1 MDRQDVKFSIRKK
14 ILGVTLVAAL
24 PFLAISIYLLISMS
38 NYNHTYNKIVQNL
51 TIANNYNLDFKEEM
65 DESLYK
71 MVVGYV
77 TVDDFD
83 DAEELK
89 SPYVLIKNLR
99 KEFRNLKKITTDT
112 ESKLWLDSLLRNI
125 DTLEN
130 RVDDLVQNIH
140 VGGTYDS
147 NIKELDDNIY
157 ILTELIQDDIQYYIY
172 YQTESMEKVTDTLN
186 TQIRTFIIICA
197 CLIAVLTIGLV
208 MAVMQITTGMLR
220 PIQVLAQAAGRIS
233 KGDLD
238 ARADV
243 DSRDE
248 IAVLADR
255 FNDMAGNIQTL
266 VVKVRED
273 EQKMRKADLRLLQ
286 EQINPHFLYNTLD
299 NIVWLIEG
307 NEPDEAVEMVV
318 TLSEFFR
325 LVLSKGKEFITIR
338 QEEQH
343 IRSYLQIQEKRYH
356 DILDYHIY
364 IDPEIYE
371 YQIPKLTL
379 QPLVE
384 NALYH
389 GIKYKRSRG
398 MIEITGTKEGENLY
412 LTVADDGVGMDEDE
426 LKKLGKEI
434 SRPCKETESGFGL
447 ANVNERIRMYFGAEF
462 GMKIWSEK
470 GSGTRI
476 TIEIPAITDNPEKP
490 EEGSHFI
497 EFSRELWMERE
508 DFMED
513 APKKYFRMTPGQEVR
528 LKNAYIVKCTGCK
541 KNEAGEIVEVY
552 CEYDPNT
559 KSGMPEANRKVKGT
573 LHWVSCDHCL
583 EAEVRLYDRLWKVEN
598 PRDEL
603 AAIREAKNCD
613 ALEAMKEIINPDSL
627 HILPRCYIEKYA
639 AGMKPLTYLQF
650 QRIGYFNVDPDSTPE
665 KMVFNRTVG
674 LKDTWGKINK

>member
-1 MDRQDVKFSIRKK
+1 MDRHDVKFSIRKK

-24 PFLAISIYLLISMS
+24 PFLTISIYLLISMS

-51 TIANNYNLDFKEEM
+51 TIANNYNLDFKDEM

-77 TVDDFD
+77 TVDGFD

-89 SPYVLIKNLR
+89 SPYVLIKDLR

-125 DTLEN
+125 DTLED
-130 RVDDLVQNIH
+130 RVDDLVENIH

-197 CLIAVLTIGLV
+197 CLIAVLTIGLA

-233 KGDLD
+233 EGDLD

-307 NEPDEAVEMVV
+307 NEPDEAVEMVI

-343 IRSYLQIQEKRYH
+343 ISSYLQIQGKRYH

-426 LKKLGKEI
+426 LKKLEKEI

-447 ANVNERIRMYFGAEF
+447 ANVNERIRMYFGSEY

-490 EEGSHFI
+490 E
-497 EFSRELWMERE
+497 
-508 DFMED
+508 
-513 APKKYFRMTPGQEVR
+513 A
-528 LKNAYIVKCTGCK
+528 VKQSIRSEEAE
-541 KNEAGEIVEVY
+541 NEA
-552 CEYDPNT
+552 
-559 KSGMPEANRKVKGT
+559 KK
-573 LHWVSCDHCL
+573 
-583 EAEVRLYDRLWKVEN
+583 
-598 PRDEL
+598 
-603 AAIREAKNCD
+603 
-613 ALEAMKEIINPDSL
+613 
-627 HILPRCYIEKYA
+627 
-639 AGMKPLTYLQF
+639 
-650 QRIGYFNVDPDSTPE
+650 
-665 KMVFNRTVG
+665 
-674 LKDTWGKINK
+674 

>member
-51 TIANNYNLDFKEEM
+51 TIANNYNLDFKDEM

-77 TVDDFD
+77 TVDGFD

-89 SPYVLIKNLR
+89 SPYVLIKDLR

-125 DTLEN
+125 DTLED

-197 CLIAVLTIGLV
+197 CLIAVLTIGLA

-233 KGDLD
+233 EGDLD

-343 IRSYLQIQEKRYH
+343 ISSYLQIQGKRYH

-364 IDPEIYE
+364 IDPGIYE

-398 MIEITGTKEGENLY
+398 MIEITGTQEGENLY
-412 LTVADDGVGMDEDE
+412 LTVADDGVGMNEEE
-426 LKKLGKEI
+426 LKKLEKEI

-490 EEGSHFI
+490 EAGKQSTRSE
-497 EFSRELWMERE
+497 EAE
-508 DFMED
+508 
-513 APKKYFRMTPGQEVR
+513 
-528 LKNAYIVKCTGCK
+528 
-541 KNEAGEIVEVY
+541 NEA
-552 CEYDPNT
+552 
-559 KSGMPEANRKVKGT
+559 
-573 LHWVSCDHCL
+573 
-583 EAEVRLYDRLWKVEN
+583 
-598 PRDEL
+598 
-603 AAIREAKNCD
+603 
-613 ALEAMKEIINPDSL
+613 
-627 HILPRCYIEKYA
+627 EK
-639 AGMKPLTYLQF
+639 
-650 QRIGYFNVDPDSTPE
+650 
-665 KMVFNRTVG
+665 
-674 LKDTWGKINK
+674 

>member
-1 MDRQDVKFSIRKK
+1 MDRHDVKFSIRKK

-24 PFLAISIYLLISMS
+24 PFLTISIYLLISMS
-38 NYNHTYNKIVQNL
+38 NYNHTYNNIVQNL
-51 TIANNYNLDFKEEM
+51 TIANNYNLDFKDEM

-77 TVDDFD
+77 TVDGFD

-89 SPYVLIKNLR
+89 SPYVLIKDLR

-125 DTLEN
+125 DTLED
-130 RVDDLVQNIH
+130 RVDDLVENIH

-197 CLIAVLTIGLV
+197 CLIAVLTIGLA

-233 KGDLD
+233 EGDLD

-266 VVKVRED
+266 VLKVRED

-343 IRSYLQIQEKRYH
+343 ISSYLQIQGKRYH

-426 LKKLGKEI
+426 LKKLEKEI

-447 ANVNERIRMYFGAEF
+447 ANVNERIRMYFGSEY

-490 EEGSHFI
+490 E
-497 EFSRELWMERE
+497 
-508 DFMED
+508 
-513 APKKYFRMTPGQEVR
+513 A
-528 LKNAYIVKCTGCK
+528 VKQSIRSEEAE
-541 KNEAGEIVEVY
+541 NEA
-552 CEYDPNT
+552 
-559 KSGMPEANRKVKGT
+559 KK
-573 LHWVSCDHCL
+573 
-583 EAEVRLYDRLWKVEN
+583 
-598 PRDEL
+598 
-603 AAIREAKNCD
+603 
-613 ALEAMKEIINPDSL
+613 
-627 HILPRCYIEKYA
+627 
-639 AGMKPLTYLQF
+639 
-650 QRIGYFNVDPDSTPE
+650 
-665 KMVFNRTVG
+665 
-674 LKDTWGKINK
+674 

>member
-1 MDRQDVKFSIRKK
+1 MDRHDVKFSIRKK

-24 PFLAISIYLLISMS
+24 PFLTISIYLLISMS

-51 TIANNYNLDFKEEM
+51 TIANNYNLDFKDEM

-77 TVDDFD
+77 TVDGFD

-89 SPYVLIKNLR
+89 SPYVLIKDLR
-99 KEFRNLKKITTDT
+99 KKFRNLKKITTDT

-125 DTLEN
+125 DTLED
-130 RVDDLVQNIH
+130 RVDDLVENIH

-197 CLIAVLTIGLV
+197 CLIAVLTIGLA
-208 MAVMQITTGMLR
+208 MAVMQITTGM
-220 PIQVLAQAAGRIS
+220 AQAAGRIS
-233 KGDLD
+233 EGDLD

-343 IRSYLQIQEKRYH
+343 ISSYLQIQGKRYH

-426 LKKLGKEI
+426 LKKLEKEI

-447 ANVNERIRMYFGAEF
+447 ANVNERIRMYFGSEY

-490 EEGSHFI
+490 E
-497 EFSRELWMERE
+497 
-508 DFMED
+508 
-513 APKKYFRMTPGQEVR
+513 A
-528 LKNAYIVKCTGCK
+528 VKQSIRSEEAE
-541 KNEAGEIVEVY
+541 NEA
-552 CEYDPNT
+552 
-559 KSGMPEANRKVKGT
+559 KK
-573 LHWVSCDHCL
+573 
-583 EAEVRLYDRLWKVEN
+583 
-598 PRDEL
+598 
-603 AAIREAKNCD
+603 
-613 ALEAMKEIINPDSL
+613 
-627 HILPRCYIEKYA
+627 
-639 AGMKPLTYLQF
+639 
-650 QRIGYFNVDPDSTPE
+650 
-665 KMVFNRTVG
+665 
-674 LKDTWGKINK
+674 

>member
-299 NIVWLIEG
+299 AIAWMCEAG
-307 NEPDEAVEMVV
+307 RNEDAVEMVNA
-318 TLSEFFR
+318 LARLFR
-325 LVLSKGKEFITIR
+325 ISISRGHELIPIEKEL
-338 QEEQH
+338 QH
-343 IRSYLQIQEKRYH
+343 AQSYLHIQNFRYKNQFR
-356 DILDYHIY
+356 
-364 IDPEIYE
+364 
-371 YQIPKLTL
+371 YQFDVDEACLSYYCNKITL
-379 QPLVE
+379 QPIIE
-384 NALYH
+384 NAIYH
-389 GIKYKRSRG
+389 GMDRMVDEG
-398 MIEITGTKEGENLY
+398 MIRISIHQSEDKIIF
-412 LTVADDGVGMDEDE
+412 TVEDNGVGMTEE
-426 LKKLGKEI
+426 QCEEVLKKERSDRAGIGIK
-434 SRPCKETESGFGL
+434 
-447 ANVNERIRMYFGAEF
+447 NVNDRIKIYFGEEY
-462 GMKIWSEK
+462 GLTIKSELDE
-470 GSGTRI
+470 GTCV
-476 TIEIPAITDNPEKP
+476 TIMMPKVT
-490 EEGSHFI
+490 EGSY
-497 EFSRELWMERE
+497 E
-508 DFMED
+508 D
-513 APKKYFRMTPGQEVR
+513 K
-528 LKNAYIVKCTGCK
+528 
-541 KNEAGEIVEVY
+541 
-552 CEYDPNT
+552 
-559 KSGMPEANRKVKGT
+559 
-573 LHWVSCDHCL
+573 
-583 EAEVRLYDRLWKVEN
+583 
-598 PRDEL
+598 
-603 AAIREAKNCD
+603 
-613 ALEAMKEIINPDSL
+613 
-627 HILPRCYIEKYA
+627 
-639 AGMKPLTYLQF
+639 
-650 QRIGYFNVDPDSTPE
+650 
-665 KMVFNRTVG
+665 
-674 LKDTWGKINK
+674 

>member
-1 MDRQDVKFSIRKK
+1 MDRHDVKFSIRKK

-24 PFLAISIYLLISMS
+24 PFLTISIYLLISMS

-51 TIANNYNLDFKEEM
+51 TIANNYNLDFKDEM

-77 TVDDFD
+77 TVDGFD

-89 SPYVLIKNLR
+89 SPYVLIKDLR

-125 DTLEN
+125 DTMED
-130 RVDDLVQNIH
+130 RVDDLVENIH

-197 CLIAVLTIGLV
+197 CLIAVLTIGLA

-233 KGDLD
+233 EGDLD

-343 IRSYLQIQEKRYH
+343 ISSYLQIQGKRYH

-426 LKKLGKEI
+426 LKKLEKEI

-447 ANVNERIRMYFGAEF
+447 ANVNERIRMYFGSEY

-490 EEGSHFI
+490 E
-497 EFSRELWMERE
+497 
-508 DFMED
+508 
-513 APKKYFRMTPGQEVR
+513 A
-528 LKNAYIVKCTGCK
+528 VKQSIRSEEAE
-541 KNEAGEIVEVY
+541 NEA
-552 CEYDPNT
+552 
-559 KSGMPEANRKVKGT
+559 KK
-573 LHWVSCDHCL
+573 
-583 EAEVRLYDRLWKVEN
+583 
-598 PRDEL
+598 
-603 AAIREAKNCD
+603 
-613 ALEAMKEIINPDSL
+613 
-627 HILPRCYIEKYA
+627 
-639 AGMKPLTYLQF
+639 
-650 QRIGYFNVDPDSTPE
+650 
-665 KMVFNRTVG
+665 
-674 LKDTWGKINK
+674 

>member
-1 MDRQDVKFSIRKK
+1 MDRHDVKFSIRKK

-24 PFLAISIYLLISMS
+24 PFLTISIYLLISMS

-51 TIANNYNLDFKEEM
+51 TIANNYNLDFKDEM

-71 MVVGYV
+71 MVVGYI
-77 TVDDFD
+77 TVDGFD

-89 SPYVLIKNLR
+89 SPYVLIKDLR
-99 KEFRNLKKITTDT
+99 KKFRNLKKITTDT

-125 DTLEN
+125 DTLED
-130 RVDDLVQNIH
+130 RVDDLVENIH

-197 CLIAVLTIGLV
+197 CLIAVLTIGLA

-233 KGDLD
+233 EGDLD

-343 IRSYLQIQEKRYH
+343 ISSYLQIQGKRYH

-426 LKKLGKEI
+426 LKKLEKEI

-447 ANVNERIRMYFGAEF
+447 ANVNERIRMYFGSEY

-490 EEGSHFI
+490 E
-497 EFSRELWMERE
+497 
-508 DFMED
+508 
-513 APKKYFRMTPGQEVR
+513 A
-528 LKNAYIVKCTGCK
+528 VKQSIRSEEAE
-541 KNEAGEIVEVY
+541 NEA
-552 CEYDPNT
+552 
-559 KSGMPEANRKVKGT
+559 KK
-573 LHWVSCDHCL
+573 
-583 EAEVRLYDRLWKVEN
+583 
-598 PRDEL
+598 
-603 AAIREAKNCD
+603 
-613 ALEAMKEIINPDSL
+613 
-627 HILPRCYIEKYA
+627 
-639 AGMKPLTYLQF
+639 
-650 QRIGYFNVDPDSTPE
+650 
-665 KMVFNRTVG
+665 
-674 LKDTWGKINK
+674 

>member
-1 MDRQDVKFSIRKK
+1 MDRHDVKFSIRKK

-24 PFLAISIYLLISMS
+24 PFLTISIYLLISMS

-51 TIANNYNLDFKEEM
+51 TIANNYNLDFKDEM

-77 TVDDFD
+77 TVDGFD

-89 SPYVLIKNLR
+89 SPYVLIKDLR

-125 DTLEN
+125 DTLED
-130 RVDDLVQNIH
+130 RVDDLVENIH

-197 CLIAVLTIGLV
+197 CLIAVLTIGLA

-233 KGDLD
+233 EGDLD

-286 EQINPHFLYNTLD
+286 EQINPHFIYNTLD

-343 IRSYLQIQEKRYH
+343 ISSYLQIQGKRYH

-426 LKKLGKEI
+426 LKKLEKEI

-447 ANVNERIRMYFGAEF
+447 ANVNERIRMYFGSEY

-490 EEGSHFI
+490 E
-497 EFSRELWMERE
+497 
-508 DFMED
+508 
-513 APKKYFRMTPGQEVR
+513 A
-528 LKNAYIVKCTGCK
+528 VKQSIRSEEAE
-541 KNEAGEIVEVY
+541 NEA
-552 CEYDPNT
+552 
-559 KSGMPEANRKVKGT
+559 KK
-573 LHWVSCDHCL
+573 
-583 EAEVRLYDRLWKVEN
+583 
-598 PRDEL
+598 
-603 AAIREAKNCD
+603 
-613 ALEAMKEIINPDSL
+613 
-627 HILPRCYIEKYA
+627 
-639 AGMKPLTYLQF
+639 
-650 QRIGYFNVDPDSTPE
+650 
-665 KMVFNRTVG
+665 
-674 LKDTWGKINK
+674 

>member
-1 MDRQDVKFSIRKK
+1 
-14 ILGVTLVAAL
+14 
-24 PFLAISIYLLISMS
+24 MS

-51 TIANNYNLDFKEEM
+51 TIANNYNLDFKDEM

-77 TVDDFD
+77 TVDGFD

-89 SPYVLIKNLR
+89 SPYVLIKDLR

-125 DTLEN
+125 DTLED
-130 RVDDLVQNIH
+130 RVDDLVENIH

-197 CLIAVLTIGLV
+197 CLIAVLTIGLA

-233 KGDLD
+233 EGDLD

-338 QEEQH
+338 QEEHH
-343 IRSYLQIQEKRYH
+343 ISSYLQIQGKRYH

-426 LKKLGKEI
+426 LKKLEKEI

-447 ANVNERIRMYFGAEF
+447 ANVNERIRMYFGSEY

-490 EEGSHFI
+490 E
-497 EFSRELWMERE
+497 
-508 DFMED
+508 
-513 APKKYFRMTPGQEVR
+513 A
-528 LKNAYIVKCTGCK
+528 VKQSIRSEEAE
-541 KNEAGEIVEVY
+541 NEA
-552 CEYDPNT
+552 
-559 KSGMPEANRKVKGT
+559 KK
-573 LHWVSCDHCL
+573 
-583 EAEVRLYDRLWKVEN
+583 
-598 PRDEL
+598 
-603 AAIREAKNCD
+603 
-613 ALEAMKEIINPDSL
+613 
-627 HILPRCYIEKYA
+627 
-639 AGMKPLTYLQF
+639 
-650 QRIGYFNVDPDSTPE
+650 
-665 KMVFNRTVG
+665 
-674 LKDTWGKINK
+674 

>member
-1 MDRQDVKFSIRKK
+1 MEKQGVKFSIRKK
-14 ILGVTLVAAL
+14 ILGVTLVAVL

-38 NYNHTYNKIVQNL
+38 NYNHTYNKLVQNL

-71 MVVGYV
+71 LVVGYV
-77 TVDDFD
+77 TVDGFD

-89 SPYVLIKNLR
+89 SPYLLIKDLR

-125 DTLEN
+125 DTLED

-172 YQTESMEKVTDTLN
+172 YQTESMEKVTDALN

-197 CLIAVLTIGLV
+197 CMIAALVVGLFTTV
-208 MAVMQITTGMLR
+208 VQITTGMLR

-233 KGDLD
+233 EGDLD
-238 ARADV
+238 ARAEV
-243 DSRDE
+243 DSQDE
-248 IAVLADR
+248 IAVLADG

-266 VVKVRED
+266 IGKVRED

-343 IRSYLQIQEKRYH
+343 ISSYLQIQGKRYH
-356 DILDYHIY
+356 DILDYHIH
-364 IDPEIYE
+364 IDPDIYE

-398 MIEITGTKEGENLY
+398 VIEITGTKKGENLY
-412 LTVADDGVGMDEDE
+412 LTVADDGVGMDEEE
-426 LKKLGKEI
+426 LKKLEKEI

-447 ANVNERIRMYFGAEF
+447 ANVNERIRMYFGAQY
-462 GMKIWSEK
+462 GMKIWSENGK
-470 GSGTRI
+470 GTRI
-476 TIEIPAITDNPEKP
+476 TIEIPAITDSAEIQESK
-490 EEGSHFI
+490 EQGTYGAEI
-497 EFSRELWMERE
+497 LEL
-508 DFMED
+508 
-513 APKKYFRMTPGQEVR
+513 KGQGAE
-528 LKNAYIVKCTGCK
+528 
-541 KNEAGEIVEVY
+541 
-552 CEYDPNT
+552 
-559 KSGMPEANRKVKGT
+559 SG
-573 LHWVSCDHCL
+573 
-583 EAEVRLYDRLWKVEN
+583 EAEH
-598 PRDEL
+598 
-603 AAIREAKNCD
+603 EA
-613 ALEAMKEIINPDSL
+613 
-627 HILPRCYIEKYA
+627 EK
-639 AGMKPLTYLQF
+639 
-650 QRIGYFNVDPDSTPE
+650 
-665 KMVFNRTVG
+665 
-674 LKDTWGKINK
+674 

>member
-1 MDRQDVKFSIRKK
+1 MDRHDVKFSIRKK

-24 PFLAISIYLLISMS
+24 PFLTIYIYLLISMS

-51 TIANNYNLDFKEEM
+51 TIANNYNLDFKDEM

-77 TVDDFD
+77 TVDGFD

-89 SPYVLIKNLR
+89 SPYVLIKDLR

-125 DTLEN
+125 DTLED
-130 RVDDLVQNIH
+130 RVDDLVENIH

-197 CLIAVLTIGLV
+197 CLIAVLTIGLA

-233 KGDLD
+233 EGDLD

-343 IRSYLQIQEKRYH
+343 ISSYLQIQGKRYH

-426 LKKLGKEI
+426 LKKLEKEI

-447 ANVNERIRMYFGAEF
+447 ANVNERIRMYFGSEY

-490 EEGSHFI
+490 E
-497 EFSRELWMERE
+497 
-508 DFMED
+508 
-513 APKKYFRMTPGQEVR
+513 A
-528 LKNAYIVKCTGCK
+528 VKQSIRSEEAE
-541 KNEAGEIVEVY
+541 NEA
-552 CEYDPNT
+552 
-559 KSGMPEANRKVKGT
+559 KK
-573 LHWVSCDHCL
+573 
-583 EAEVRLYDRLWKVEN
+583 
-598 PRDEL
+598 
-603 AAIREAKNCD
+603 
-613 ALEAMKEIINPDSL
+613 
-627 HILPRCYIEKYA
+627 
-639 AGMKPLTYLQF
+639 
-650 QRIGYFNVDPDSTPE
+650 
-665 KMVFNRTVG
+665 
-674 LKDTWGKINK
+674 

>member
-51 TIANNYNLDFKEEM
+51 TIANNYNLDFKDEM

-77 TVDDFD
+77 TVDGFD

-89 SPYVLIKNLR
+89 SPYVLIKDLR

-125 DTLEN
+125 DTLED

-197 CLIAVLTIGLV
+197 CLIAVLTIGLA

-233 KGDLD
+233 EGDLD

-343 IRSYLQIQEKRYH
+343 ISSYLQIQGKRYH

-364 IDPEIYE
+364 IDPGIYE

-398 MIEITGTKEGENLY
+398 MIEITGTQEGENLY
-412 LTVADDGVGMDEDE
+412 LTVADDGVGMNEEE
-426 LKKLGKEI
+426 LKKL
-434 SRPCKETESGFGL
+434 
-447 ANVNERIRMYFGAEF
+447 
-462 GMKIWSEK
+462 
-470 GSGTRI
+470 
-476 TIEIPAITDNPEKP
+476 
-490 EEGSHFI
+490 EE
-497 EFSRELWMERE
+497 
-508 DFMED
+508 
-513 APKKYFRMTPGQEVR
+513 
-528 LKNAYIVKCTGCK
+528 
-541 KNEAGEIVEVY
+541 
-552 CEYDPNT
+552 
-559 KSGMPEANRKVKGT
+559 
-573 LHWVSCDHCL
+573 
-583 EAEVRLYDRLWKVEN
+583 
-598 PRDEL
+598 
-603 AAIREAKNCD
+603 
-613 ALEAMKEIINPDSL
+613 
-627 HILPRCYIEKYA
+627 
-639 AGMKPLTYLQF
+639 
-650 QRIGYFNVDPDSTPE
+650 
-665 KMVFNRTVG
+665 
-674 LKDTWGKINK
+674 NK

>member
-51 TIANNYNLDFKEEM
+51 TIANNYNLDFKDEM

-77 TVDDFD
+77 TVDGFD

-89 SPYVLIKNLR
+89 SPYVLIKDLR

-343 IRSYLQIQEKRYH
+343 ISSYLQIQGKRYH

-364 IDPEIYE
+364 IDPGIYE

-398 MIEITGTKEGENLY
+398 MIEITGTQEGENLY
-412 LTVADDGVGMDEDE
+412 LTVADDGVGMNEEE
-426 LKKLGKEI
+426 LKKLEKEI

-490 EEGSHFI
+490 EAGKQSTRSE
-497 EFSRELWMERE
+497 EAE
-508 DFMED
+508 
-513 APKKYFRMTPGQEVR
+513 
-528 LKNAYIVKCTGCK
+528 
-541 KNEAGEIVEVY
+541 NEA
-552 CEYDPNT
+552 
-559 KSGMPEANRKVKGT
+559 
-573 LHWVSCDHCL
+573 
-583 EAEVRLYDRLWKVEN
+583 
-598 PRDEL
+598 
-603 AAIREAKNCD
+603 
-613 ALEAMKEIINPDSL
+613 
-627 HILPRCYIEKYA
+627 EK
-639 AGMKPLTYLQF
+639 
-650 QRIGYFNVDPDSTPE
+650 
-665 KMVFNRTVG
+665 
-674 LKDTWGKINK
+674 

>member
-51 TIANNYNLDFKEEM
+51 TIANSYNLDFKEEM

-299 NIVWLIEG
+299 AIAWMCEAG
-307 NEPDEAVEMVV
+307 RNEDAVEMVNA
-318 TLSEFFR
+318 LARLFR
-325 LVLSKGKEFITIR
+325 ISISRGHELIPIEKEL
-338 QEEQH
+338 QH
-343 IRSYLQIQEKRYH
+343 AEAYLQIQKYRYKNQFT
-356 DILDYHIY
+356 YHFTVDEDCVHCLCNKI
-364 IDPEIYE
+364 
-371 YQIPKLTL
+371 TL
-379 QPLVE
+379 QPIIE
-384 NALYH
+384 NAIVH
-389 GIKYKRSRG
+389 GLDLMVDDG
-398 MIEITGTKEGENLY
+398 HIEITVRPDGDDILLIVSDDGIGMEPEQVAALLQNEPSDRTGIGIKNVNDRLRIYFGPGYGLSIESAPYAGTTVTIRTPRVPEDREGE
-412 LTVADDGVGMDEDE
+412 
-426 LKKLGKEI
+426 
-434 SRPCKETESGFGL
+434 
-447 ANVNERIRMYFGAEF
+447 
-462 GMKIWSEK
+462 
-470 GSGTRI
+470 
-476 TIEIPAITDNPEKP
+476 
-490 EEGSHFI
+490 
-497 EFSRELWMERE
+497 
-508 DFMED
+508 
-513 APKKYFRMTPGQEVR
+513 
-528 LKNAYIVKCTGCK
+528 
-541 KNEAGEIVEVY
+541 
-552 CEYDPNT
+552 YDKT
-559 KSGMPEANRKVKGT
+559 
-573 LHWVSCDHCL
+573 H
-583 EAEVRLYDRLWKVEN
+583 
-598 PRDEL
+598 
-603 AAIREAKNCD
+603 
-613 ALEAMKEIINPDSL
+613 
-627 HILPRCYIEKYA
+627 
-639 AGMKPLTYLQF
+639 
-650 QRIGYFNVDPDSTPE
+650 
-665 KMVFNRTVG
+665 
-674 LKDTWGKINK
+674 

>member
-1 MDRQDVKFSIRKK
+1 MDRHDVKFSIRKK

-24 PFLAISIYLLISMS
+24 PFLTISIYLLISMS

-51 TIANNYNLDFKEEM
+51 TIANNYNLDFKDEM

-77 TVDDFD
+77 TVDGFD

-89 SPYVLIKNLR
+89 SPYVLIKDLR

-125 DTLEN
+125 DTLED
-130 RVDDLVQNIH
+130 RVDDLVENIH

-197 CLIAVLTIGLV
+197 CLIAVLTIGLA

-233 KGDLD
+233 EGDLD

-307 NEPDEAVEMVV
+307 NEPDEAGEMVV

-343 IRSYLQIQEKRYH
+343 ISSYLQIQGKRYH

-426 LKKLGKEI
+426 LKKLEKEI

-447 ANVNERIRMYFGAEF
+447 ANVNERIRMYFGSEY

-490 EEGSHFI
+490 E
-497 EFSRELWMERE
+497 
-508 DFMED
+508 
-513 APKKYFRMTPGQEVR
+513 A
-528 LKNAYIVKCTGCK
+528 VKQSIRSEEAE
-541 KNEAGEIVEVY
+541 NEA
-552 CEYDPNT
+552 
-559 KSGMPEANRKVKGT
+559 KK
-573 LHWVSCDHCL
+573 
-583 EAEVRLYDRLWKVEN
+583 
-598 PRDEL
+598 
-603 AAIREAKNCD
+603 
-613 ALEAMKEIINPDSL
+613 
-627 HILPRCYIEKYA
+627 
-639 AGMKPLTYLQF
+639 
-650 QRIGYFNVDPDSTPE
+650 
-665 KMVFNRTVG
+665 
-674 LKDTWGKINK
+674 

>member
-1 MDRQDVKFSIRKK
+1 MDRHDVKFSIRKK

-24 PFLAISIYLLISMS
+24 PFLTISIYLLISMS

-51 TIANNYNLDFKEEM
+51 TIANNYNLDFKDEM

-77 TVDDFD
+77 TVDGFD

-89 SPYVLIKNLR
+89 SPYVLIKDLR

-125 DTLEN
+125 DTLED
-130 RVDDLVQNIH
+130 RVDDLVENIH

-197 CLIAVLTIGLV
+197 CLIAVLTIGLA

-233 KGDLD
+233 EGDLD

-343 IRSYLQIQEKRYH
+343 ISSYLQIQGKRYH

-412 LTVADDGVGMDEDE
+412 LTVADDGVGMYEDE
-426 LKKLGKEI
+426 LKKLEKEI

-447 ANVNERIRMYFGAEF
+447 ANVNERIRMYFGSEY

-490 EEGSHFI
+490 E
-497 EFSRELWMERE
+497 
-508 DFMED
+508 
-513 APKKYFRMTPGQEVR
+513 A
-528 LKNAYIVKCTGCK
+528 VKQSIRSEEAE
-541 KNEAGEIVEVY
+541 NEA
-552 CEYDPNT
+552 
-559 KSGMPEANRKVKGT
+559 KK
-573 LHWVSCDHCL
+573 
-583 EAEVRLYDRLWKVEN
+583 
-598 PRDEL
+598 
-603 AAIREAKNCD
+603 
-613 ALEAMKEIINPDSL
+613 
-627 HILPRCYIEKYA
+627 
-639 AGMKPLTYLQF
+639 
-650 QRIGYFNVDPDSTPE
+650 
-665 KMVFNRTVG
+665 
-674 LKDTWGKINK
+674 

>member
-51 TIANNYNLDFKEEM
+51 TIANNYNLDFKDEM

-77 TVDDFD
+77 TVDGFD

-89 SPYVLIKNLR
+89 SPYVLIKDLR

-125 DTLEN
+125 DTLED

-197 CLIAVLTIGLV
+197 CLIAVLTIGLA

-233 KGDLD
+233 EGDLD

-343 IRSYLQIQEKRYH
+343 ISSYLQIQGKRYH

-364 IDPEIYE
+364 IDPGIYE

-398 MIEITGTKEGENLY
+398 MIEITGTQEGENLY
-412 LTVADDGVGMDEDE
+412 LTVADDGVGMNEEE
-426 LKKLGKEI
+426 LKKLEKEI

-476 TIEIPAITDNPEKP
+476 TIEIPAITEKP
-490 EEGSHFI
+490 E
-497 EFSRELWMERE
+497 
-508 DFMED
+508 
-513 APKKYFRMTPGQEVR
+513 A
-528 LKNAYIVKCTGCK
+528 VKQNIRSEEAE
-541 KNEAGEIVEVY
+541 NEA
-552 CEYDPNT
+552 
-559 KSGMPEANRKVKGT
+559 K
-573 LHWVSCDHCL
+573 
-583 EAEVRLYDRLWKVEN
+583 
-598 PRDEL
+598 
-603 AAIREAKNCD
+603 
-613 ALEAMKEIINPDSL
+613 
-627 HILPRCYIEKYA
+627 
-639 AGMKPLTYLQF
+639 
-650 QRIGYFNVDPDSTPE
+650 
-665 KMVFNRTVG
+665 
-674 LKDTWGKINK
+674 

>member
-1 MDRQDVKFSIRKK
+1 MDRHDVKFSIRKK

-24 PFLAISIYLLISMS
+24 PFLTISIYLLISMS

-51 TIANNYNLDFKEEM
+51 TIANNYNLDFKDEM

-77 TVDDFD
+77 TVDGFD

-89 SPYVLIKNLR
+89 SPYVLIKDLR
-99 KEFRNLKKITTDT
+99 KKFRNLKKITTDT

-125 DTLEN
+125 DTLED
-130 RVDDLVQNIH
+130 RVDDLVENIH

-197 CLIAVLTIGLV
+197 CLIAVLTIGLA

-233 KGDLD
+233 EGDLD

-343 IRSYLQIQEKRYH
+343 ISSYLQIQGKRYH

-426 LKKLGKEI
+426 LKKLEKEI

-447 ANVNERIRMYFGAEF
+447 ANVNERIRMYFGSEY

-490 EEGSHFI
+490 E
-497 EFSRELWMERE
+497 
-508 DFMED
+508 
-513 APKKYFRMTPGQEVR
+513 A
-528 LKNAYIVKCTGCK
+528 VKQSIRSEEAE
-541 KNEAGEIVEVY
+541 NEA
-552 CEYDPNT
+552 
-559 KSGMPEANRKVKGT
+559 KK
-573 LHWVSCDHCL
+573 
-583 EAEVRLYDRLWKVEN
+583 
-598 PRDEL
+598 
-603 AAIREAKNCD
+603 
-613 ALEAMKEIINPDSL
+613 
-627 HILPRCYIEKYA
+627 
-639 AGMKPLTYLQF
+639 
-650 QRIGYFNVDPDSTPE
+650 
-665 KMVFNRTVG
+665 
-674 LKDTWGKINK
+674 